1 MTYSLK
7 ALADDIRTTL
17 REHPGDEGPGAACQF
32 VERALKDQTFVDTH
46 FGPEKTGPRHIIH
59 EDPELGF
66 CICVHVYPDAKNGE
80 PHDHGP
86 SWAIYGQA
94 VGETLMTHWRTVRP
108 ARDEEPAL
116 VEEVESL
123 VLKPGM
129 AHFYRVGDVHA
140 PNRSG
145 LVKLLRIEGANLD
158 TIVRTKIEP
167 VGMSAG

>member
-1 MTYSLK
+1 MAYSLNS
-7 ALADDIRTTL
+7 LADDIRQTL
-17 REHPGDEGPGAACQF
+17 RDNPAANGPAAACQF
-32 VERALKDQTFVDTH
+32 VEKALTDQTFLDTH
-46 FGPEKTGPRHIIH
+46 FGPDKTGPRHIIH

-66 CICVHVYPDAKNGE
+66 CICVHVYQDAKNGE

-94 VGETLMTHWRTVRP
+94 EGETMMTHWRIVKP
-108 ARDEEPAL
+108 AEGDDPAL

-123 VLKPGM
+123 ALKPGM
-129 AHFYRVGDVHA
+129 AHFYKVGDVHA

-158 TIVRTKIEP
+158 KIIRTKIKP
-167 VGMSAG
+167 IDTAAS